1 MKKVILLFLAL
12 LAQGEDLHLKLSELP
27 SAPEVNWLTTNE
39 VAMQMAT
46 SGRQVKLASEN
57 SEWSGLSDLPV
68 VTATEWTTE
77 EEILRM
83 VNRRQVNLAYNGDQP
98 QPGFPNKLG
107 IGSWEVLRDYIVA
120 KRGMGIGIWL
130 TLQYY
135 DTTGDYHQ
143 IRIGKQIDGYESFVA
158 MLVDSEKGFEI
169 LIGQLIQKTD
179 YKEGS
184 EVWAQI
190 SITYFN
196 DRPEVVGKP
205 FGLSLPRPQGT
216 KDTLNS
222 KKIVESFLSSDPSR
236 DMEVMVAPFPSIK
249 KFELQLSLT
258 NNIVAI
264 MTWTKESGVQLAS
277 WPKEFP
283 EKIKEQYIA
292 ISGWLCYGVN
302 RMRMTVSTV
311 NGEETYTEHGDRL
324 SMPMVISFEDWNTMV
339 FAGPK
344 GGDFWIWKTTDLAN
358 WNLVGVVT
366 DVNTGRV
373 PIGFSND
380 GGRMVI
386 FRAGVK

>member
-27 SAPEVNWLTTNE
+27 SAPKVKWLETNE
-39 VAMQMAT
+39 VAVQMAT
-46 SGRQVKLASEN
+46 FGRSVSLASEKK
-57 SEWSGLSDLPV
+57 SKLPP
-68 VTATEWTTE
+68 VTTTEWTTME
-77 EEILRM
+77 AIIEM
-83 VNRRQVNLAYNGDQP
+83 ASRRQVNLAYNGDQP
-98 QPGFPNKLG
+98 QPGFPDKIG
-107 IGSWEVLRDYIVA
+107 IGSREELLDFIVA
-120 KRGMGIGIWL
+120 VRGMGMNVWL

-135 DTTGDYHQ
+135 KQAGGYFQ
-143 IRIGKQIDGYESFVA
+143 IKVGRYSEGYKSFLD
-158 MLVDSEKGFEI
+158 MLEDMENGFE
-169 LIGQLIQKTD
+169 LLMGQLNQKTD

-184 EVWAQI
+184 EIWAQV
-190 SITYFN
+190 SVTYFN

-222 KKIVESFLSSDPSR
+222 KRIVESFLSSDPSR
-236 DMEVMVAPFPSIK
+236 DMEVMVAPFPPIK

-258 NNIVAI
+258 NNIVAT
-264 MTWTKESGVQLAS
+264 MTWTKESGVQLAF

-339 FAGPK
+339 FVGPK

-358 WNLVGVVT
+358 WKLVGVVT
-366 DVNTGRV
+366 DVNTGKV
-373 PIGFSND
+373 PIDFSND